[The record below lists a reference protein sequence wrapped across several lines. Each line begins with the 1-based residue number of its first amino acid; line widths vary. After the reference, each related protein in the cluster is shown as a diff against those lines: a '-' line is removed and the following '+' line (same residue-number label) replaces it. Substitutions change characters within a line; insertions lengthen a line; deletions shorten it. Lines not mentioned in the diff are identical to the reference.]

1 MGIRR
6 SLYKNEI
13 VGYTNNCFLRNG
25 NNYYHLLNSDFRDDN
40 YNKQL
45 KRTGSSNSAIRKNI
59 NNSFVEI
66 KNATPRKSLPYKYE
80 QNKTGLNNKKEIEKK

>member
-1 MGIRR
+1 MVWDCPNCGIKFNCNGIIYILKKKKKNNLNKMGIRR

-13 VGYTNNCFLRNG
+13 IGYTNKCFLRNG

-45 KRTGSSNSAIRKNI
+45 KRTGSSNSTIRK
-59 NNSFVEI
+59 
-66 KNATPRKSLPYKYE
+66 K
-80 QNKTGLNNKKEIEKK
+80 